1 MMKSLLIIL
10 IALLTLSAC
19 NAKTDTPQ
27 SESLQSAGL
36 ESDATVEQTPVTTDT
51 EPAPAPEGPQAPAV
65 PVKPKEITPLVTFI
79 ELGAESCIPCRM
91 MQPVM
96 KEISGEYKGTVK
108 VIFIDLYK
116 DKEAAQKY
124 GVRVMPTQVFLDAQ
138 GREFF
143 RHEGFYPKA
152 EIEKML
158 ADKMGVR
165 KPQ

>member
-10 IALLTLSAC
+10 IALLAMSAC
-19 NAKTDTPQ
+19 NAKTDTPPAEVAH
-27 SESLQSAGL
+27 SPDKEL
-36 ESDATVEQTPVTTDT
+36 VETTEQAPLDPVTY
-51 EPAPAPEGPQAPAV
+51 PAPEGPKAPAE

>member
-1 MMKSLLIIL
+1 MKSLLIIL

-36 ESDATVEQTPVTTDT
+36 ESDATVEQTPTVTDT
-51 EPAPAPEGPQAPAV
+51 EPAPAPAEPQVPAE
-65 PVKPKEITPLVTFI
+65 PVKPKQVSPIVTFI

-91 MQPVM
+91 MQPIM
-96 KEISGEYKGTVK
+96 KEIREEYKGTVR
-108 VIFIDLYK
+108 VDFIDLYK
-116 DKEAAQKY
+116 DKNAAQKY

-143 RHEGFYPKA
+143 RHEGFYPKE

-158 ADKMGVR
+158 ADKMGVY
-165 KPQ
+165 KPK

>member
-1 MMKSLLIIL
+1 MRLMTLILL
-10 IALLTLSAC
+10 ALLLLSAC
-19 NAKTDTPQ
+19 HAKTDNPQ
-27 SESLQSAGL
+27 SQTEAPQ
-36 ESDATVEQTPVTTDT
+36 TVETPLVADEAPVPA
-51 EPAPAPEGPQAPAV
+51 EPAPEAEKQQPA
-65 PVKPKEITPLVTFI
+65 KPKEVTPLVTFI

-96 KEISGEYKGTVK
+96 KEITDEYKGLVK

-124 GVRVMPTQVFLDAQ
+124 GVRVMPTQVFLDHQ
-138 GREFF
+138 GREFW

-158 ADKMGVR
+158 AEKMGVQ
-165 KPQ
+165 KP